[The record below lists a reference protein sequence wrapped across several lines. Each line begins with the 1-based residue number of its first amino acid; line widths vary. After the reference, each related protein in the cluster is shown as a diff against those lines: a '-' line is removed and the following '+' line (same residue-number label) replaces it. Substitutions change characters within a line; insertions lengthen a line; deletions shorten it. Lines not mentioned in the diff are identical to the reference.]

1 MISLVDVDVR
11 FGQLDVLR
19 QVSGIVEVGDYVTV
33 TGRSGSGKST
43 LLNVMAGTV
52 FPTSGT
58 VVVAGADL
66 RRARDRV
73 AVQRDV
79 VGYLFQSAHL
89 VGWMDALDNVALG
102 MRYQGVRR
110 AERRER
116 ARSALDRVGLS
127 DRHDH
132 RPGALSGGER
142 QRVALARAVARDPKV
157 LLADEPTGNLDTDT
171 GEQVIQLLEE
181 VGRTTALVLVTHN
194 PAIAARGSRRW
205 TVHDGSVTELHNTD
219 RRSQHAR

>member
-1 MISLVDVDVR
+1 MITLADVGVR
-11 FGQLDVLR
+11 FGRIEVLR
-19 QVSGIVEVGDYVTV
+19 RVSGIVEVGDYVSV

-58 VVVAGADL
+58 VVIDGLDL
-66 RRARDRV
+66 RRSRERTE
-73 AVQRDV
+73 VQRNV

-89 VGWMDALDNVALG
+89 VGWMSAVENVALG

-116 ARSALDRVGLS
+116 ARAALDRVGLAN
-127 DRHDH
+127 RLDH

-142 QRVALARAVARDPKV
+142 QRVALARAVARAPKV
-157 LLADEPTGNLDTDT
+157 LLADEPTGNLDAET
-171 GEQVIQLLEE
+171 GQQVIELLEE
-181 VGRTTALVLVTHN
+181 VGRATALVLVTHN
-194 PAIAARGSRRW
+194 PAIAARGSRQRH
-205 TVHDGSVTELHNTD
+205 VQDGAVSELEVQD
-219 RRSQHAR
+219 RQSLHAR